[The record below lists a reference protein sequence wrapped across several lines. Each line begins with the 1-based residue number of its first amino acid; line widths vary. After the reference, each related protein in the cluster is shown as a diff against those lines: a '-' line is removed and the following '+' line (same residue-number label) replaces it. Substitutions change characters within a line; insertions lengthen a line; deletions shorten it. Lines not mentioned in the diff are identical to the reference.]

1 MKNNNDVLVIVI
13 ISVFLSITGFI
24 VDLYERVPDLK
35 TNIFEIIIMAGLM
48 FGVISIFYFPVKFV
62 VCKLYK

>member
-1 MKNNNDVLVIVI
+1 MKNNKDVLVIVI

-24 VDLYERVPDLK
+24 VDLNERVPDLK
-35 TNIFEIIIMAGLM
+35 TNIFEIIMAGLM

-62 VCKLYK
+62 LCKLYK